1 MEDQGEKQIKV
12 TEGQRKQLFESNTF
26 VRSLI
31 MMAKQI
37 TNHIWNKKIFDRLDD
52 KKKTLIDEVDYKYL
66 MYHFKKEDSR
76 LILFSAFYCPFGLL
90 KKTRDSD
97 ARLEKLKKNINSI

>member
-1 MEDQGEKQIKV
+1 MLLAFEKQAKKKRKKMQDQGEKQIKV

-37 TNHIWNKKIFDRLDD
+37 TNHI
-52 KKKTLIDEVDYKYL
+52 
-66 MYHFKKEDSR
+66 
-76 LILFSAFYCPFGLL
+76 
-90 KKTRDSD
+90 
-97 ARLEKLKKNINSI
+97 